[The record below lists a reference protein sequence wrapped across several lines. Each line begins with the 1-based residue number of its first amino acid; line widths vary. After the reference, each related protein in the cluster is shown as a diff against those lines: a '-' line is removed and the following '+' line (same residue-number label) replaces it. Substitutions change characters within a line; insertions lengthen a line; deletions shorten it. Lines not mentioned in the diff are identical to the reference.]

1 MCSSQNRFSA
11 WFSLA
16 VCNSCVFVQRCLPSH
31 TSARITS
38 ALKWTPS
45 VFGRHTHISAQALIS
60 VRPCA
65 GLVVRSQ
72 RTLTARSEI
81 CASCEHIPSIPT
93 NTHTHAS
100 FCRAALAAVVES
112 VFDACESDLCWVQ
125 VWWARGSAGRLW
137 GAVFAG
143 HLCSRETSALYRSCV
158 RDGTDWLYCASVLLL
173 FILALPL
180 RVWFNH
186 TVELWP
192 SLSDISWTLSQTNT
206 LLYL

>member
-81 CASCEHIPSIPT
+81 CASCEHIPSIPA
-93 NTHTHAS
+93 NTHTRVFLS
-100 FCRAALAAVVES
+100 SSVSCSSGERVWCVWIGSLLGSGLMGPRLSRPFMRSRVCRPSL
-112 VFDACESDLCWVQ
+112 FQRD
-125 VWWARGSAGRLW
+125 
-137 GAVFAG
+137 F
-143 HLCSRETSALYRSCV
+143 SALSLLCQR
-158 RDGTDWLYCASVLLL
+158 RHWL
-173 FILALPL
+173 
-180 RVWFNH
+180 
-186 TVELWP
+186 
-192 SLSDISWTLSQTNT
+192 T
-206 LLYL
+206 LLC